1 MNDGLKQR
9 LIGALVLVG
18 VGVIFLPGFFREG
31 SPYQVDTSTQ
41 IPAPPVVEPVAIEP
55 PRRIADMPP
64 SPEPDTMFLP
74 EAEQP
79 VHGDPEALIAAAETA
94 PDKPSAAP
102 AAVPETPASDGEPP
116 EDRGEDGLVPGAW
129 VVQVASLRSEDSA
142 RALRDKL
149 QDRGY
154 KAYIRRADTGQGM
167 LSRVYIGPKFERET
181 ALAIK
186 REIDP
191 VFKVDALVL
200 QFKP

>member
-31 SPYQVDTSTQ
+31 SPYQVDTSSQ
-41 IPAPPVVEPVAIEP
+41 IPVPPAADPVEIEP
-55 PRRIADMPP
+55 PRRIADVSP

-79 VHGDPEALIAAAETA
+79 VHEDPDALIAAAETA
-94 PDKPSAAP
+94 PDKPAAAP
-102 AAVPETPASDGEPP
+102 AATPADETEATAGEG
-116 EDRGEDGLVPGAW
+116 DHDGLVPGAW
-129 VVQVASLRSEDSA
+129 VVQVASLRSEASA
-142 RALRDKL
+142 RTLRDKL

-154 KAYIRRADTGQGM
+154 KAYIRRADTDQGA

-191 VFKVDALVL
+191 LFKVDALVL
-200 QFKP
+200 QFQP